1 MKVYLYNGKK
11 YYNEDDVRTAIFK
24 KDRKVF
30 TKAPK
35 ENAEAFW
42 ARRNVE
48 FIEQEE
54 DISHLK
60 FSKKFRVKGEFQ
72 SWLKNAKLDSSLGFK
87 IDAGTNSRNTI
98 EDLIATLGEGDTVQ
112 FRDANNQYHE
122 LDVSML
128 ETLKREIAQNNI
140 FAHEQKWALDK
151 RIADATDKE
160 ELRKIRANFV
170 GKNFF
175 NKE

>member
-1 MKVYLYNGKK
+1 MKIYLYNGKK
-11 YYNEDDVRTAIFK
+11 YYNEADVRKAILK
-24 KDRKVF
+24 NERKVF
-30 TKAPK
+30 NKAPK
-35 ENAEAFW
+35 VDAEAFW

-48 FIEQEE
+48 LIEQDE
-54 DISHLK
+54 DLGHLK
-60 FSKKFRVKGEFQ
+60 FSKKFRVKQEFQ

-87 IDAGTNSRNTI
+87 VDAGTNSRNTI
-98 EDLIATLGEGDTVQ
+98 EDIISTLCEGETIQ
-112 FRDANNQYHE
+112 FRDANNEYHE

-140 FAHEQKWALDK
+140 YAHEQKWALDK
-151 RIADATDKE
+151 RISEATDKE